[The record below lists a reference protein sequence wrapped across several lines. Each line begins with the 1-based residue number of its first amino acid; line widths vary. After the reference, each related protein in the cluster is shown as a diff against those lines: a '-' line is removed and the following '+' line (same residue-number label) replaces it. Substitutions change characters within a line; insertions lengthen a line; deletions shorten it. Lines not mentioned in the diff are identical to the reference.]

1 VVQWTASYRIG
12 SRAEQLEEGHL
23 SLLIELK
30 VFIPG
35 RRKGSQ
41 VLLITKGEPQK
52 EELFLGINDSLIG
65 KRKKSGLGHRYWFSL
80 KIHQLKENDC
90 RKRK

>member
-1 VVQWTASYRIG
+1 MQWTASYRIG
-12 SRAEQLEEGHL
+12 SQAGQLEEGHL

-35 RRKGSQ
+35 SRKGSQ